1 MDCSS
6 DYGTPLY
13 SYHPYKKISANRST
27 ERITGRGS
35 KVFQTQQTK
44 EVMPLTNLLFGKE
57 FNRVVEDGC
66 ARWAIAHSA
75 FVRIERDGATP
86 ALGRF
91 LRPWI
96 KTRTTL

>member
-1 MDCSS
+1 MEEVWAINLGNYLNWSHSQKIIERPDISLDSSASTIKMDCSS

-44 EVMPLTNLLFGKE
+44 EVMPLISLLFGK
-57 FNRVVEDGC
+57 NLT
-66 ARWAIAHSA
+66 
-75 FVRIERDGATP
+75 GA
-86 ALGRF
+86 
-91 LRPWI
+91 
-96 KTRTTL
+96 

>member
-66 ARWAIAHSA
+66 ARCTLLIAEILSGKNA
-75 FVRIERDGATP
+75 RAWVSMDFT
-86 ALGRF
+86 
-91 LRPWI
+91 
-96 KTRTTL
+96 